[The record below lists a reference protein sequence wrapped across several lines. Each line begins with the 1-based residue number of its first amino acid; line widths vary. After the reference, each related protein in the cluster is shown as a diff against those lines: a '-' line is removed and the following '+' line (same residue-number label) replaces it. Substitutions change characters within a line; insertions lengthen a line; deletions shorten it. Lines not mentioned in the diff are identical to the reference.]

1 MMQSTCVPLWAHC
14 HALLEG
20 RFSPHTFLARI
31 STSPQHTLTQHTS
44 AGAHES
50 HLLLLCLPA
59 LLSSKLED
67 IQPQSLALP
76 DDFDCSTESPVH
88 VVCV

>member
-1 MMQSTCVPLWAHC
+1 MQSTCVPLWAHC
-14 HALLEG
+14 HVEDVFLEG

-44 AGAHES
+44 AGTHES
-50 HLLLLCLPA
+50 HWHLLLLCLPA

-67 IQPQSLALP
+67 MQPQSLALP
-76 DDFDCSTESPVH
+76 QAP
-88 VVCV
+88 